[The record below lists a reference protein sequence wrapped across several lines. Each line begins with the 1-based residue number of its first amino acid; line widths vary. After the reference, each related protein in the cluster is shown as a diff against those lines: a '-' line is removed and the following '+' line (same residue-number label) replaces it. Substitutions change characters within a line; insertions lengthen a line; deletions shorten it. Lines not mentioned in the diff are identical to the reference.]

1 MVLPYSN
8 SNYGADENSAQTASN
23 TVDITA
29 NTAAIATKADL
40 NGDTAQRFSA
50 KELTVKH
57 PSSAQGVNVR
67 EGVNS
72 GFTNVV
78 LEITDPNAELNESV
92 DFYANLAVREV
103 YVYNPTTSDPQ
114 GSAISALIDNAQG
127 DAENA
132 LTLAE
137 TNETAIATLTASL
150 ATKAD
155 VTVDSTTGANMIETN
170 EVHAKEFVV
179 RASADYQGNIQLLP
193 ESLGV
198 GIEEFL
204 NSGLT
209 NAAVTFRDKNQVA
222 ASASDNYANV
232 VTRDVYVGGGISTT
246 SLKSVLTT
254 LNDLTASG
262 TVAQMK
268 YHQTRARKEDANG
281 NHVGYLVFTAGDSTI
296 NDVHIDLMDITI
308 TPKAAGNAILCQWN
322 INYNITGDQGDCIFI
337 VKRNDG
343 TTSTTLPFAEDSSG
357 AYWTGVSFQSEHS
370 NTHRGSNL
378 DIKIV
383 DESCLA
389 TTTTYELYVRVTD
402 LDGATTNF
410 YLNHPPPPNV
420 IGDITNNTNTH
431 EGTLS
436 LATLTEIRA

>member
-8 SNYGADENSAQTASN
+8 SNYGADSYSAGTGVTINGSN
-23 TVDITA
+23 EISIGQSVGTSDSVTLAGLNINGTVVTD
-29 NTAAIATKADL
+29 DL
-40 NGDTAQRFSA
+40 LCNGDAAAQRFSA

-78 LEITDPNAELNESV
+78 LEIMDPHAELNESV

-114 GSAISALIDNAQG
+114 GSAITALIDNAQG

-137 TNETAIATLTASL
+137 TNETAIATLTAS
-150 ATKAD
+150 
-155 VTVDSTTGANMIETN
+155 
-170 EVHAKEFVV
+170 
-179 RASADYQGNIQLLP
+179 
-193 ESLGV
+193 
-198 GIEEFL
+198 
-204 NSGLT
+204 
-209 NAAVTFRDKNQVA
+209 
-222 ASASDNYANV
+222 
-232 VTRDVYVGGGISTT
+232 
-246 SLKSVLTT
+246 
-254 LNDLTASG
+254 G

-281 NHVGYLVFTAGDSTI
+281 NHVGYLLFTAGDSTI
-296 NDVHIDLMDITI
+296 NDVHIDLMDISI

-322 INYNITGDQGDCIFI
+322 INYNITGETGDYIFF
-337 VKRNDG
+337 VKRNNG
-343 TTSTTLPFAEDSSG
+343 TSSTTLPFSEDSVG
-357 AYWTGVSFQSEHS
+357 DYWTGVSLQYEHS
-370 NTHRGSNL
+370 SSNRGTNL
-378 DIKIV
+378 EIKIV

-389 TTTTYELYVRVTD
+389 TTTTYELYVRCTD
-402 LDGATTNF
+402 LDGVTTNF
-410 YLNHPPPPNV
+410 FLNHPPPPNE
-420 IGDITNNTNTH
+420 IGDITNNTSTH

>member
-1 MVLPYSN
+1 MPPFESDPHTIE
-8 SNYGADENSAQTASN
+8 GDSAQVTQN
-23 TVDITA
+23 TND
-29 NTAAIATKADL
+29 IATKADL

-57 PSSAQGVNVR
+57 PSSAQGVDVR

-72 GFTNVV
+72 GFTNAV
-78 LEITDPNAELNESV
+78 LEIMDPNAELNESV
-92 DFYANLAVREV
+92 DVYANLAVREV

-137 TNETAIATLTASL
+137 TNETAIATMLTTLSALTASL

-170 EVHAKEFVV
+170 EVHAKEFVA

-193 ESLGV
+193 VSLGV

-209 NAAVTFRDKNQVA
+209 NATVTFRDKNQVA

-232 VTRDVYVGGGISTT
+232 VTRDLYVGGGMSPTDF
-246 SLKSVLTT
+246 KSVLTT
-254 LNDLTASG
+254 LNALTAPG
-262 TVAQMK
+262 TVAQMAT
-268 YHQTRARKEDANG
+268 HQTRARKEDANG
-281 NHVGYLVFTAGDSTI
+281 NHVGYLLFTSGDSAI
-296 NDVHIDLMDITI
+296 QDVHIDLMDVSI
-308 TPKAAGNAILCQWN
+308 TPTAAGNKILCQYN
-322 INYNITGDQGDCIFI
+322 VNYNITGELGDYIFF

-343 TTSTTLPFAEDSSG
+343 TSSTTLPFAEDSSG

-370 NTHRGSNL
+370 SSNRGTNL
-378 DIKIV
+378 DVKIV

-389 TTTTYELYVRVTD
+389 VATTYELYVRCTD
-402 LDGATTNF
+402 LDAVTTEF
-410 YLNHPPPPNV
+410 FLNHPPPPNV
-420 IGDITNNTNTH
+420 VGDITNNTSTH

-436 LATLTEIRA
+436 VATLTEIRA